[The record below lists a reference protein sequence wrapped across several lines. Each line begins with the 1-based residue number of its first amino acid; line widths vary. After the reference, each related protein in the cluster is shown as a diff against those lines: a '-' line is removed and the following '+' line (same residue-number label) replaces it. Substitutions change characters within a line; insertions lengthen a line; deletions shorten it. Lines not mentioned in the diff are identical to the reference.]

1 MIPGRFEYHAATGVD
16 EAIRLLTELEGE
28 RALLAGGHSLLPMM
42 KLRFA
47 EPAHLIDLG
56 RIAELR
62 GIREEGG
69 ELVIGPMTTE
79 AELLASELLGRRCP
93 LLPEVARQI
102 ADPQVRNRGT
112 LGGDAL
118 HGDPANDHPAVLAAL
133 GARFVIRGP
142 RGQRESAA
150 DGFYLGPYLKDL
162 QEDELVTAI
171 RIPLPADGH
180 GHAYCKLKRKTGDW
194 ATAAAAC
201 ILELDGDRVSRLR
214 LTLTNLGPTPIRVHD
229 AEALLTGETL
239 DAGRIEQAGQAAAAA
254 TDPAEDLRGSAEY
267 KAHVAGEMAR
277 RALRLAQ
284 ERAGGG
290 AR

>member
-1 MIPGRFEYHAATGVD
+1 MIPGRFEYHAASGVD
-16 EAIRLLTELEGE
+16 EAIRLLGELQGE

-62 GIREEGG
+62 GIREERG

-79 AELLASELLGRRCP
+79 ADLLASEVLARHCP

-102 ADPQVRNRGT
+102 GDPQVRNRGT

-118 HGDPANDHPAVLAAL
+118 HGDPANDHPAVLTAL
-133 GARFVIRGP
+133 DARFVIRGP

-162 QEDELVTAI
+162 EDDELVTAI
-171 RIPLPADGH
+171 RIPVPAPGH
-180 GHAYCKLKRKTGDW
+180 GYAYCKLKRKTGDW

-201 ILELDGDRVSRLR
+201 ILELAEGQVRRVR
-214 LTLTNLGPTPIRVHD
+214 LTLTNLGPTPIRVRD
-229 AEALLTGETL
+229 IEDLLTGEPL
-239 DAGRIEQAGQAAAAA
+239 DVGRIEQAGQAAAAA
-254 TDPAEDLRGSAEY
+254 TDPAEDLRGSPEY
-267 KAHVAGEMAR
+267 KAHAAGEMTR

-284 ERAGGG
+284 ERAEGGS
-290 AR
+290 R